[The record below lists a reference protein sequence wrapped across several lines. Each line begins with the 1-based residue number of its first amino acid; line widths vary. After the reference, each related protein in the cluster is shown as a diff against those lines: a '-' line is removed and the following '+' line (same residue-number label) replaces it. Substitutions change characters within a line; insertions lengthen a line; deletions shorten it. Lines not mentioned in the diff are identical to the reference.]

1 MKTLHHVPETRS
13 RARSNRSAGFSLAE
27 LMVVIV
33 IIGLLATVVVPN
45 LMSKFGTAQIGKAK
59 ADITNIEQQVTAYQI
74 DNVGRLPESLEVLV
88 TEDDKGTKYL
98 NMDVVPKDP
107 WGNEYIYEITSSD
120 KFLIWSYGQDG
131 VQGGEG
137 KDADFNNKMIRN
149 GEV

>member
-1 MKTLHHVPETRS
+1 MKTLHHVPQARG
-13 RARSNRSAGFSLAE
+13 RARSNRHAGFSLAE

-74 DNVGRLPESLEVLV
+74 DNVGRLPESLETLV

-107 WGNEYIYEITSSD
+107 WGNEYIYEVTGSD